1 MNFTKRCYPITIRSQ
16 EGERGNVHGVPI
28 VFDTPTDIGG
38 RFKEIIRTEAI
49 TDEMLKREI
58 KLLAN
63 HNFDG
68 LSMAS
73 TLIPLDRLGGMEIYK
88 NGDQVEFDANLN
100 LKRHDS
106 NDFFLAIQDGN
117 IRGMSFAFTVTGEEW
132 ADLDTDYPTR
142 YITKIGEIAEIS
154 GVNWPAYKETSIGLR
169 SVEATEID
177 SSVLDKAREDHFNKR
192 NVESKAT
199 SELELEKLKAKYLY
213 EVK

>member
-1 MNFTKRCYPITIRSQ
+1 MSYLKRCYPIEIRALES
-16 EGERGNVHGVPI
+16 ERGNIHGVPI
-28 VFDTPTDIGG
+28 VFNTPTDIGG
-38 RFKEIIRTEAI
+38 YFREIIRPTAI

-58 KLLAN
+58 KLLSN
-63 HNFDG
+63 HNFDA

-73 TLIPLDRLGGMEIYK
+73 TLIPLDKLGGMEIYK
-88 NGDQVEFDANLN
+88 NGEQVEFDANLN

-106 NDFFLAIQDGN
+106 NDFYLAIQDGN

-169 SVEATEID
+169 SVEATEND
-177 SSVLDKAREDHFNKR
+177 SNVLEKARKDHLNTR
-192 NVESKAT
+192 NAENNAT
-199 SELELEKLKAKYLY
+199 SELELEKLKAQYLY